1 MTTAKRPSQVALDL
15 EVKIPP
21 LIAQGFRIAALGADN
36 AALLVNPNPTPGTIL
51 AATTALETANT
62 AAGAGGKGLVAA
74 RGLKEK
80 ALRTNLNS
88 WGSYLETLAAANPG
102 QEKMILEAGG
112 ARERATGRYVKPPL
126 RLTQPGGPGTARA
139 ACRAAPKGKK
149 AFYGW
154 RLSLDGGKTFILS
167 QTNDSY
173 TNFANIP
180 SGTEIQVEFNV
191 TMKNVTSAWS
201 APATL
206 LVN

>member
-1 MTTAKRPSQVALDL
+1 MDL
-15 EVKIPP
+15 ETKIPP
-21 LIAQGFRIAALGADN
+21 LIAQGFRIAALGEDN
-36 AALLVNPNPTPGTIL
+36 SAILLNPNPTPGTIL

-80 ALRTNLNS
+80 ALRTNLNA

-102 QEKMILEAGG
+102 QEQMIFEAGG
-112 ARERATGRYVKPPL
+112 AREKGTRHFVKPPL

-139 ACRAAPKGKK
+139 ACKAAPKGKK

-154 RLSLDGGKTFILS
+154 RLSLDGGKTFVLS

-173 TNFANIP
+173 TSFANIP

-191 TMKNVTSAWS
+191 TIKNVTSAWS
-201 APATL
+201 AAATL
-206 LVN
+206 IVT